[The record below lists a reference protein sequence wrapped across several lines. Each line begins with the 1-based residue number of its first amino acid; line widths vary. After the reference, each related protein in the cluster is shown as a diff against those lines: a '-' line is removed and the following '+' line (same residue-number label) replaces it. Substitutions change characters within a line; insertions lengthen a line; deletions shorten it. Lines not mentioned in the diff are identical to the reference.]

1 MENKEDILDKT
12 ISSTLDS
19 IIGVASSPHLINFIK
34 EECYCFSP
42 EARVQLPIK
51 IAGFLLEELV
61 KDIENRKNDA
71 KG

>member
-12 ISSTLDS
+12 ISSTLES

-34 EECYCFSP
+34 EECGCFSP
-42 EARVQLPIK
+42 EARAQLPIK

-61 KDIENRKNDA
+61 KDIENRQK
-71 KG
+71 

>member
-1 MENKEDILDKT
+1 MKNKEEILDKT
-12 ISSTLDS
+12 ISSTLES
-19 IIGVASSPHLINFIK
+19 IIGVASSPHLIEFIK
-34 EECYCFSP
+34 EECQCFSP
-42 EARVQLPIK
+42 EVKVQLPIK